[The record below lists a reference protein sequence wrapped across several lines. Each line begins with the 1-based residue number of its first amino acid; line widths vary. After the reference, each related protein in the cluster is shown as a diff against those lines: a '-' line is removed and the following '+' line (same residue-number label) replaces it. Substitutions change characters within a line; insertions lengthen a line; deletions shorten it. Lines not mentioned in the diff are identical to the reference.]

1 MSRKKINE
9 SSIGID
15 VTKNVNLLKKYHK
28 SLVFDYTEYPTKS
41 NWPES
46 FDEVDYCVSLI
57 NLLRD
62 NPKAESL
69 FYFHTTVC
77 EARCYFCLYGVKRLR
92 KSKKLFVQLSI

>member
-46 FDEVDYCVSLI
+46 FDEVDYSESLI
-57 NLLRD
+57 NWLRD

-69 FYFHTTVC
+69 FYVHTPFC
-77 EARCYFCLYGVKRLR
+77 EELCYFVYAARRLR
-92 KSKKLFVQLSI
+92 KTTKK